1 MFPLSTLQVAQ
12 SELDLDTVRTIL
24 GEYKIHN
31 ADITLRYDA
40 TAEDLIDVVEGNRVY
55 IPCIYLLNK
64 IDQISIEVSNTKRSH
79 CLCTFIVLNFICV
92 LLTSGAF
99 CQGVIYALEPLTED
113 HCDERPLLFNPLGP
127 RPAAALSLR
136 NPM

>member
-1 MFPLSTLQVAQ
+1 M
-12 SELDLDTVRTIL
+12 DLDTVRTIL

-64 IDQISIEVSNTKRSH
+64 IDQISIEVSDAERSDS
-79 CLCTFIVLNFICV
+79 CQCTFL
-92 LLTSGAF
+92 F
-99 CQGVIYALEPLTED
+99 CTLVVEY
-113 HCDERPLLFNPLGP
+113 
-127 RPAAALSLR
+127 
-136 NPM
+136 